1 MKLNTFYKLYPDFVS
16 QHAASGGTDSDATYG
31 DVLAGAPFWLFRAEW
46 TEWCDA
52 DAPGGGR
59 GPMIEF
65 AEDAVPDADVP
76 GLVRRV
82 REALGRQAPA
92 PTVCRYK
99 REMLAPELLAVAYA
113 AVSEGETY
121 APLNAWALALFQAA
135 ELADGKDRSDEI
147 AVCCAQY
154 ERLEGR
160 PICSKTPD
168 VWDVRAE

>member
-1 MKLNTFYKLYPDFVS
+1 MKLSTFYKLYPDF
-16 QHAASGGTDSDATYG
+16 AANGSESVREQVCNVAYW
-31 DVLAGAPFWLFRAEW
+31 DVLA
-46 TEWCDA
+46 
-52 DAPGGGR
+52 DAPASMFLDEYAAR
-59 GPMIEF
+59 CDDSDVSVMEF
-65 AEDAVPDADVP
+65 RNVSVPDADVH

-82 REALGRQAPA
+82 REALGRKAPA

-99 REMLAPELLAVAYA
+99 REMLAPELLAVACA

-121 APLNAWALALFQAA
+121 APQNAWAIALFQAA
-135 ELADGKDRSDEI
+135 ELADGQDRSDDI

-160 PICSKTPD
+160 PICSETPD